1 MQASCKCS
9 LFKNVNDQG
18 DDGVDLRRNVIRA
31 VMLKMIQAWA
41 KTFKEIQML

>member
-1 MQASCKCS
+1 MQESYKCS

-18 DDGVDLRRNVIRA
+18 DEGADLRRNVIRA

-41 KTFKEIQML
+41 KAFKEIQML

>member
-18 DDGVDLRRNVIRA
+18 DEGADLRRNVISA